1 MDKQDAV
8 KHLRKRLLV
17 LMAGLAM
24 SYVISFGVAIFLF
37 IDAKIFETQW
47 GWPIIAGMAVLAIV
61 HLRSQFRRYDALVRM
76 AESGDDEI

>member
-1 MDKQDAV
+1 MEKEQAV

-37 IDAKIFETQW
+37 VDAGIFDTPW
-47 GWPIIAGMAVLAIV
+47 GWPIIIGLAVLAFV
-61 HLRSQFRRYDALVRM
+61 HLRSQFRRYDTLVRM
-76 AESGDDEI
+76 AEGNEDL